1 MKKRV
6 IAFLLTL
13 VMCVS
18 LAVPAGAKIQEG
30 TLDGDGLH
38 VGDTTPVPTP
48 PPYVPPVV
56 PPTTYK
62 VNTPADV
69 EGGKI
74 TVSPTSAASGSTV
87 TITVTPDE
95 GYEIEGVTVTDANG
109 KTVTTTDVGGGKYT
123 FTMPGSSV
131 TVGATFKKVDDTPE
145 PPTPP
150 VWENPFKD
158 VKESDWFF
166 DAVKYVNQNGL
177 MVGDKNGRFNP
188 RSNLTRAEFA
198 QILYKKE
205 GSPSVTWTAKFPDVK
220 ESDWFAKQ
228 IIWATNEGILA
239 GYANG
244 KAGPNDHIT
253 REQLVSLLWRYEGR
267 PAPTMTTL
275 NFPDANKVSS
285 YAKEALLWAVE
296 KDIISGRTNGELD
309 PKGNASRGEAAQMLM
324 KYYSMK

>member
-1 MKKRV
+1 MKKRL

-18 LAVPAGAKIQEG
+18 LAAPAGAKIQDG

-38 VGDTTPVPTP
+38 VGTKPTP
-48 PPYVPPVV
+48 PDPPPYIPPVV
-56 PPTTYK
+56 TPTTYK

-74 TVSPTSAASGSTV
+74 TVSPTSAAKGSTV

-95 GYEIEGVTVTDANG
+95 GYEVEGVTVTDANG
-109 KTVTTTDVGGGKYT
+109 NAVTVTGSGSSYS
-123 FTMPGSSV
+123 FTMPGCSV
-131 TVGATFKKVDDTPE
+131 TVGATFKKVDDKPD

-150 VWENPFKD
+150 VWDNPFSD
-158 VKESDWFF
+158 VRESDWFY

-205 GSPSVTWTAKFPDVK
+205 GR
-220 ESDWFAKQ
+220 
-228 IIWATNEGILA
+228 I
-239 GYANG
+239 
-244 KAGPNDHIT
+244 
-253 REQLVSLLWRYEGR
+253 
-267 PAPTMTTL
+267 
-275 NFPDANKVSS
+275 
-285 YAKEALLWAVE
+285 
-296 KDIISGRTNGELD
+296 
-309 PKGNASRGEAAQMLM
+309 ML
-324 KYYSMK
+324 

>member
-1 MKKRV
+1 
-6 IAFLLTL
+6 
-13 VMCVS
+13 MCIRDS
-18 LAVPAGAKIQEG
+18 
-30 TLDGDGLH
+30 
-38 VGDTTPVPTP
+38 
-48 PPYVPPVV
+48 
-56 PPTTYK
+56 
-62 VNTPADV
+62 
-69 EGGKI
+69 
-74 TVSPTSAASGSTV
+74 
-87 TITVTPDE
+87 
-95 GYEIEGVTVTDANG
+95 
-109 KTVTTTDVGGGKYT
+109 
-123 FTMPGSSV
+123 
-131 TVGATFKKVDDTPE
+131 
-145 PPTPP
+145 TPP

>member
-1 MKKRV
+1 MKKRL

-18 LAVPAGAKIQEG
+18 LAAPAGAKIQDG

-38 VGDTTPVPTP
+38 VGTKPTP
-48 PPYVPPVV
+48 PDPPPYIPPVV
-56 PPTTYK
+56 TPTTYK

-74 TVSPTSAASGSTV
+74 TVSPTSAAKGSTV

-95 GYEIEGVTVTDANG
+95 GYEVEGVTVTDANG
-109 KTVTTTDVGGGKYT
+109 NAVTVTGSGSSYS
-123 FTMPGSSV
+123 FTMPGCSV
-131 TVGATFKKVDDTPE
+131 TVGATFKKVDDKPD

-150 VWENPFKD
+150 VWDNPFSD
-158 VKESDWFF
+158 VRESDWFY

-228 IIWATNEGILA
+228 IIWAANEGILA

-253 REQLVSLLWRYEGR
+253 REQLVSLLWRYEGK

-275 NFPDANKVSS
+275 NFPDANKVSK
-285 YAKEALLWAVE
+285 YAKEAMLWAVE
-296 KDIISGRTNGELD
+296 NEILKGDANGRLNPQNKTMR
-309 PKGNASRGEAAQMLM
+309 SEAAQMLM
-324 KYYSMK
+324 NYFSKK